1 MTTEPAITAPSRRQP
16 RFLDLDA
23 PWITT
28 IDPYTQAHDLVIP
41 WIWEVDDLTTPRGE
55 PGEPCPTVFRTMEP
69 DLTYEEALGILL
81 AARADLSE
89 SARKHGRRIIKRHY
103 RAFLA
108 SREAARVTGGVTGGV
123 A

>member
-1 MTTEPAITAPSRRQP
+1 MTKSPASTTPDRRQA
-16 RFLDLDA
+16 RDLDLDA

-28 IDPYTQAHDLVIP
+28 IDRYTQAHDLVIP

-55 PGEPCPTVFRTMEP
+55 PGEPCPTVFRTKEP
-69 DLTYEEALGILL
+69 GLSYEDALAILL
-81 AARADLSE
+81 AARADLTE

-108 SREAARVTGGVTGGV
+108 SRGDTGGD